1 MVSMSLFNES
11 CRIYLTGL
19 RKAIGRL
26 GSLPDYPPRP
36 ALYPISVRQNP
47 FLLLASFRFRVA
59 ADTLV
64 IR

>member
-1 MVSMSLFNES
+1 MSLFNES
-11 CRIYLTGL
+11 CRIYLMGL

-26 GSLPDYPPRP
+26 GSLPDYPPHP
-36 ALYPISVRQNP
+36 ALYPIPVRQDP
-47 FLLLASFRFRVA
+47 PLLLTAFRFRLA